1 MKPISEVRL
10 LLDLGLQPI
19 SNRYLEK
26 PDEEEQLFPLKLGQ
40 CQKTGL
46 IQLLDPVPCEELIPR
61 YDWITYNEPEDHLDD
76 LVEEIY
82 RFLPKERPL
91 NVGGISFK
99 DDSTLERFSKK
110 GLKTWCLDL
119 QNDLGLDGHEGVE
132 SVQAAFSKEKT
143 KRIIERYGKSDL
155 LVVRH
160 IWEHVYNQ
168 SEFSDALKL
177 LINEDGLILFEIP
190 DCTNLLVSCDIT
202 MIWEEHLFYYTPY
215 TLKQSLQQHG
225 FKIER
230 FEIVPYPG
238 ENSIIALVKSSNLD
252 NELKIDEKAL
262 DDQKNLGENYSKGVA
277 YRREF
282 VIEYLGNMNEEKIAV
297 FGAGHLACAFLT
309 LYNVENFINCI
320 VDDNPNKVG
329 LFMPKSRVPIVPS
342 DQLYNKNVS
351 LCLLAVNPLLDER
364 IRLKLQ
370 KCLVEGGKIFSIF
383 PSSRYS
389 IFKEPSS

>member
-1 MKPISEVRL
+1 MKPIDEVKL

-26 PDEEEQLFPLKLGQ
+26 PDEKEQLFPLKLGQ

-46 IQLLDPVPCEELIPR
+46 IQLLDPVPYEELIPR

-82 RFLPKERPL
+82 QFLPKGRVL

-110 GLKTWCLDL
+110 GLKTWRLDL
-119 QNDLGLDGHEGVE
+119 QNDLSLVGHEGVE
-132 SVQAAFSKEKT
+132 SVQAAFSKEKA
-143 KRIIERYGKSDL
+143 KGIIKKYGKSNL

-168 SEFSDALKL
+168 LEFSDALKL
-177 LINEDGLILFEIP
+177 LVNEDGLILFEIP
-190 DCTNLLVSCDIT
+190 DCTNLLAFCDIT
-202 MIWEEHLFYYTPY
+202 MIWEEHPFYYTPY
-215 TLKQSLQQHG
+215 TLRQSLHQHG
-225 FKIER
+225 FEIVRMK
-230 FEIVPYPG
+230 IVPYPG
-238 ENSIIALVKSSNLD
+238 ENSIIALVKTNNL
-252 NELKIDEKAL
+252 NKLEIDEKAL
-262 DDQKNLGENYSKGVA
+262 DDQKKLGEKYSKEFFS
-277 YRREF
+277 RRKF
-282 VIEYLGNMNEEKIAV
+282 IREYLGNVNKKKIAI

-309 LYNVENFINCI
+309 LYNVENYINCM
-320 VDDNPNKVG
+320 VDDNTNKVG

-364 IRLKLQ
+364 IRSKLREF
-370 KCLVEGGKIFSIF
+370 LAEGGKIFSIF
-383 PSSRYS
+383 PFSRFS
-389 IFKEPSS
+389 VFNEPLS